1 MSCPFFKKND
11 NAEEEDCVTYGGYLQ
26 LNKLLK
32 SQSMRSEEKLPKAI
46 HDEMLFIITHQA
58 FELWFKQIL
67 HDMDSVKEI
76 LQDQKSAD
84 LLTIFNRV
92 YRIKEIL
99 RLIKQQFSILETMAP
114 LTFYKFRP
122 FLGTASGF
130 QSVQFRIMEICFGIK
145 EDNRIRHNNAHF
157 SEALTEEERHQVL
170 EHQQKKTL
178 FETVNDWLERFYNEK
193 GFKVAAKIEENI
205 KKLKMST
212 KKKFE
217 EEQNKKEKNKLEDK
231 IKELED
237 FAKIFSETNYN
248 AKLEKGERRLT
259 FSAMLGALVI
269 ITYKKESIFQTSF
282 LILQELIEI
291 DSIFIKFRY
300 NHALMVQRMLGSQ
313 KGTGGSS
320 GYSYLRSTCSDR
332 YRVFLD
338 LIRLSIINF
347 PEELISAL

>member
-1 MSCPFFKKND
+1 
-11 NAEEEDCVTYGGYLQ
+11 
-26 LNKLLK
+26 
-32 SQSMRSEEKLPKAI
+32 
-46 HDEMLFIITHQA
+46 
-58 FELWFKQIL
+58 
-67 HDMDSVKEI
+67 
-76 LQDQKSAD
+76 
-84 LLTIFNRV
+84 
-92 YRIKEIL
+92 
-99 RLIKQQFSILETMAP
+99 
-114 LTFYKFRP
+114 
-122 FLGTASGF
+122 
-130 QSVQFRIMEICFGIK
+130 MEICFGIK

-205 KKLKMST
+205 K
-212 KKKFE
+212 
-217 EEQNKKEKNKLEDK
+217 EKNKLEDK

-269 ITYKKESIFQTSF
+269 ITYKKESIFRTSF